1 MTFRY
6 SIESTNQRIEGDFK
20 PIINNGIHDLFRI
33 VYLDEREIV
42 PYGDNL
48 FFDSFTQAEQYAK
61 KHNLQLVEY
70 ETLLAEVS
78 LESIEKSISKN
89 TQTIHCNV
97 DDKALENILQLD
109 EELFKQIQD
118 ENADLDSKDMNEILE
133 EVSKIQYSKKELIE
147 LINRTGNKIITV
159 YLNGE

>member
-20 PIINNGIHDLFRI
+20 PIINNGIHDIFRI

-42 PYGDNL
+42 SYGDNL

-61 KHNLQLVEY
+61 KHNLELAEY

-78 LESIEKSISKN
+78 LESIEKSISEN

-109 EELFKQIQD
+109 EELFRQIQD

>member
-1 MTFRY
+1 MCIR
-6 SIESTNQRIEGDFK
+6 
-20 PIINNGIHDLFRI
+20 
-33 VYLDEREIV
+33 
-42 PYGDNL
+42 
-48 FFDSFTQAEQYAK
+48 DS
-61 KHNLQLVEY
+61 LQLVEY

-78 LESIEKSISKN
+78 LESIEKSISEN

-109 EELFKQIQD
+109 EELFKQIQE
-118 ENADLDSKDMNEILE
+118 ENADLDSQDMDEILE

>member
-1 MTFRY
+1 M
-6 SIESTNQRIEGDFK
+6 
-20 PIINNGIHDLFRI
+20 
-33 VYLDEREIV
+33 
-42 PYGDNL
+42 
-48 FFDSFTQAEQYAK
+48 
-61 KHNLQLVEY
+61 
-70 ETLLAEVS
+70 
-78 LESIEKSISKN
+78 
-89 TQTIHCNV
+89 

-118 ENADLDSKDMNEILE
+118 ENADLDSQDMAEILE